1 MAEAVDYGNT
11 GRALEIAELLMALFM
26 LPERVD
32 VSAGAREGGTKSK
45 SRGEEV
51 RASRRL

>member
-26 LPERVD
+26 LPEKLPD
-32 VSAGAREGGTKSK
+32 DLS
-45 SRGEEV
+45 
-51 RASRRL
+51 